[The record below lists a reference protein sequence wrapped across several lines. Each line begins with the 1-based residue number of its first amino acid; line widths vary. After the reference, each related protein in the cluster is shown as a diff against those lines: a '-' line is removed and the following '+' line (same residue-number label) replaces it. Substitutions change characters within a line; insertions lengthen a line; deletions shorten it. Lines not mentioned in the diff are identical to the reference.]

1 MNYNSDEGLL
11 LYSSTVVLL
20 ISFKLEVW
28 LPVSSLLIS
37 SWMELRDKHHD
48 MSCYTFIRRWQQKPT
63 ALTGNDWNLSEHSPF
78 IKVTTAQKT
87 EEMKTIIYSTGLK
100 KKKCLSVCSSHVF
113 GDRQSNHLPVYLSIW
128 VIICLSVFVWSTVCF
143 IFCTSRLG
151 KSAASSLPQ
160 CHFPCQACWCF
171 KFNSFVSQTPSISV
185 DKTLQHIQVHLGYM
199 RAQESV

>member
-63 ALTGNDWNLSEHSPF
+63 ALTGNDKPQWTQSIHKSNHCTKDWRDEDSYLFHS
-78 IKVTTAQKT
+78 
-87 EEMKTIIYSTGLK
+87 GL